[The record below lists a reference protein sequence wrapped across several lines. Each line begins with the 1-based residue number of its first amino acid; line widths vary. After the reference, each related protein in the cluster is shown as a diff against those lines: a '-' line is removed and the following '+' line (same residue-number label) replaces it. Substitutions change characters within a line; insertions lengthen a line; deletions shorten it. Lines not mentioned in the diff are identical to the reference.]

1 MHRTSR
7 VVLALGI
14 LAAAMVPTA
23 TTSANPDESPYQ
35 IPPDQLAKLEREALL
50 GDAKAA
56 HRLLSRVALSSAA
69 VDSKE
74 TTFWLT
80 VAAENGH
87 PLAQYYLGAMLLGR
101 ADRRDQVRA
110 EYWLARAAKAGD
122 ESAARLLKR
131 IRRGELPR
139 ATQPASR

>member
-1 MHRTSR
+1 MRQVSR
-7 VVLALGI
+7 VLVLGL
-14 LAAAMVPTA
+14 L
-23 TTSANPDESPYQ
+23 TTSIVRAPAGASSADESRYQ
-35 IPPDQLAKLEREALL
+35 IPPDQVAKVEREALL

-56 HRLLSRVALSSAA
+56 HRLFGRAALSGAP

-87 PLAQYYLGAMLLGR
+87 PVAQYNLGAMLLGR
-101 ADRRDQVRA
+101 ADRREQVRA

-131 IRRGELPR
+131 LRKGELPR
-139 ATQPASR
+139 PTQPAGR